1 MGQAEFKHFLTN
13 VRYLSANTA
22 SHYNRSMVV
31 IGNML
36 KNLTHGK
43 TNSVYEIRST
53 VEFEK
58 TRKML
63 LKDPVFSME
72 NNRHH
77 HDYSAALRKYGEFL
91 ASFPPQHL
99 PSIVQ
104 APTPAPVKEEAEPIN
119 DEKQNVDDFSGWL
132 RQQDAYASSAEKI
145 PDAVNQISDFLFQT
159 KAISK
164 PITKMTSK
172 DEVAPTLDILSS
184 YTFAINAYLG
194 YLKDNTPP
202 QYQIHQM
209 LSLWIS
215 AIRLSLKEQNLRI
228 TNLRVTKQNL

>member
-1 MGQAEFKHFLTN
+1 MHTANEFSQFLLTTKGFTSKAASDY
-13 VRYLSANTA
+13 VSTAN
-22 SHYNRSMVV
+22 YINR
-31 IGNML
+31 ML
-36 KNLTHGK
+36 KTLSHG
-43 TNSVYEIRST
+43 TQNSIYEIST
-53 VEFEK
+53 ARDLTEA
-58 TRKML
+58 RKL
-63 LKDPVFSME
+63 LDKDLVFKSKNE
-72 NNRHH
+72 ISHNRFTAVL
-77 HDYSAALRKYGEFL
+77 SRYGEFI

-104 APTPAPVKEEAEPIN
+104 APTPTPVKEEAEPIN
-119 DEKQNVDDFSGWL
+119 DEKQNVDNFSGWL

-209 LSLWIS
+209 LSL
-215 AIRLSLKEQNLRI
+215 
-228 TNLRVTKQNL
+228 